1 MTNTMKNSAGTLIEM
16 QTPYEKWQATEGIR
30 SHKGFAADLNTL
42 KVDPW
47 PRKAARGAFIN
58 LADQESLDA
67 YVLEI
72 PPGSKTAP
80 QRHMFEEAIY
90 VLSGR
95 GATTVWYDG
104 LPKRTFEWQAGSL
117 FSPPLNAWYEHYNG
131 AGDMPARYVAVTS
144 APHMI
149 NLFHDT
155 EYIFNNPYVFANRFR
170 GEENYFNSEGVRLAV
185 KLPESE
191 GARTKNRIETY
202 WKTNFMADVP
212 NFNSLADQKHMFGEG
227 RARII
232 FFGLS
237 DNTMSGHILEFVSG
251 SYKKAH
257 RHGPGAHIIIL
268 SGSGY
273 SLVWPEGGEVSRV
286 DWRAGVIISP
296 PDNWYHQHFATG
308 KAPARHLAL
317 RWGSLEYPGV
327 TNWRKYQE
335 NFGEQIEYEDEDP
348 SIRETFVHDCLA
360 NGVAVRMDPVVYRRR
375 K

>member
-1 MTNTMKNSAGTLIEM
+1 MTKSVDTIADM
-16 QTPYEKWQATEGIR
+16 QTPYEKWQSQEGIR
-30 SHKGFAADLNTL
+30 SYKGFAADLNTL
-42 KVDPW
+42 DVDPW
-47 PRKAARGAFIN
+47 PRKAAKGAFIN
-58 LADQESLDA
+58 LADQETLDA

-90 VLSGR
+90 VLSGS
-95 GATTVWYDG
+95 GATSVWYDG

-117 FSPPLNAWYEHYNG
+117 FSPPLNAWHEHYNG
-131 AGDMPARYVAVTS
+131 SGNTPARYVAVTS

-155 EYIFNNPYVFANRFR
+155 EYIFNNPYVFSNRFR
-170 GEENYFNSEGVRLAV
+170 GEESYFSGEGVRLTV

-191 GARTKNRIETY
+191 GARIGNRTEKY
-202 WKTNFMADVP
+202 WKTNFMVDVP

-273 SLVWPEGGEVSRV
+273 SLIWPEGGEVSRV
-286 DWRAGVIISP
+286 NWRPGVVISP
-296 PDNWYHQHFATG
+296 PDMWYHQHFATG
-308 KAPARHLAL
+308 KAPARHLAM

-335 NFGEQIEYEDEDP
+335 NFGEQIEYEDEYP
-348 SIRETFVHDCLA
+348 SVRESFIRECVA
-360 NGVAVRMDPVVYRRR
+360 NGVEVRMDAVVHRPQ

>member
-1 MTNTMKNSAGTLIEM
+1 MRDLANTPIEM
-16 QTPYEKWQATEGIR
+16 QTPYEKWQSGEGVR
-30 SHKGFAADLNTL
+30 SHKGFAADLNSIE
-42 KVDPW
+42 VDLW
-47 PRKAARGAFIN
+47 PRKAAKGAFIN

-72 PPGSKTAP
+72 PPGGKTAP

-90 VLSGR
+90 ILSGR
-95 GATTVWYDG
+95 GATSVWYDG
-104 LPKRTFEWQAGSL
+104 MQKQTFEWQAGSL
-117 FSPPLNAWYEHYNG
+117 FSPPLNAWHEHFNG
-131 AGDMPARYVAVTS
+131 SGDNPARYVAVTS

-155 EYIFNNPYVFANRFR
+155 DYIFKNSHLFLDRFR
-170 GEENYFNSEGVRLAV
+170 GEENYFSGKGVRLEV

-191 GARTKNRIETY
+191 RARTKNRVEHY

-212 NFNSLADQKHMFGEG
+212 NFDALSDQKHMFGEG

-237 DNTMSGHILEFVSG
+237 DNTMSGHILEFLSG

-273 SLVWPEGGEVSRV
+273 SLVWPEGGEVARV
-286 DWRAGVIISP
+286 EWRPGVIISP

-348 SIRETFVHDCLA
+348 SIRETFVRECAA
-360 NGVAVRMDPVVYRRR
+360 NGVEVRMDPVVYRRQ

>member
-1 MTNTMKNSAGTLIEM
+1 MRDLANTPIEM
-16 QTPYEKWQATEGIR
+16 QTPYEKWQSGEGVR
-30 SHKGFAADLNTL
+30 SHKGFAADLNSIE
-42 KVDPW
+42 VDPW
-47 PRKAARGAFIN
+47 PRKAAKGAFIN

-72 PPGSKTAP
+72 SPGGKTAP

-90 VLSGR
+90 ILSGR
-95 GATTVWYDG
+95 GATSVWYDG
-104 LPKRTFEWQAGSL
+104 MPKRTFEWQAGSL
-117 FSPPLNAWYEHYNG
+117 FSPPLNAWHEHFNG
-131 AGDMPARYVAVTS
+131 SGDNPARYVAVTS

-155 EYIFNNPYVFANRFR
+155 DYIFKNSHLFLDRFR
-170 GEENYFNSEGVRLAV
+170 GEEDYFSGKGVRLEV

-191 GARTKNRIETY
+191 RARTKNRVENY

-212 NFNSLADQKHMFGEG
+212 NFDALSDQRHMFGEG

-273 SLVWPEGGEVSRV
+273 SLIWPEGGEVSRV
-286 DWRAGVIISP
+286 EWRSGAMISP
-296 PDNWYHQHFATG
+296 PDMWYHQHFATG
-308 KAPARHLAL
+308 KSPARHLAL

-348 SIRETFVHDCLA
+348 SIRETFVRECSA
-360 NGVAVRMDPVVYRRR
+360 NGVEVRMDPVVYRRQ

>member
-1 MTNTMKNSAGTLIEM
+1 MENVKNTTIEM
-16 QTPYEKWQATEGIR
+16 QTPYEKWQSGEGIR
-30 SHKGFAADLNTL
+30 SHKGFAADLNTIEAE
-42 KVDPW
+42 PW
-47 PRKAARGAFIN
+47 PRKAAKGVFIN

-72 PPGSKTAP
+72 PPGGKTAP
-80 QRHMFEEAIY
+80 LRHMFEEAIH

-104 LPKRTFEWQAGSL
+104 MPKRTFEWQAGSL
-117 FSPPLNAWYEHYNG
+117 FSPPLNAWHQHFNG
-131 AGDMPARYVAVTS
+131 SGDQPARYVAVTS

-149 NLFHDT
+149 NLFHDA
-155 EYIFNNPYVFANRFR
+155 EFVFNNPYVFSNRFR
-170 GEENYFNSEGVRLAV
+170 GEENYFSGDCLQLEV
-185 KLPESE
+185 KLPDSDQ
-191 GARTKNRIETY
+191 ARTKNRVERY
-202 WKTNFMADVP
+202 LKTNFIADVP
-212 NFNSLADQKHMFGEG
+212 NFQALADHKHMFGEG
-227 RARII
+227 RARVT

-273 SLVWPEGGEVSRV
+273 SLVWPEGGDVCRI
-286 DWRAGVIISP
+286 DWRPGVMISP
-296 PDNWYHQHFATG
+296 PDMWYHQHFATG
-308 KAPARHLAL
+308 KTPARHLAL

-348 SIRETFVHDCLA
+348 SLRETFIRECRA
-360 NGVAVRMDPVVYRRR
+360 NDVEVRMEPVTYRQRR
-375 K
+375 